1 MPNHERDCRPLLLR
15 QCEKLRCE
23 IANDIAIED
32 RKVRDPDGVEDREQQ
47 QRVFGRLSQDYSLF
61 DHQTGLLRSR
71 LGFGG
76 GVAFDMD
83 EWGDEG
89 DLKLDLLATQ

>member
-1 MPNHERDCRPLLLR
+1 MSGLVAFASP

-23 IANDIAIED
+23 IASDSPLNAALLLPRRRRGPENNSN
-32 RKVRDPDGVEDREQQ
+32 GL
-47 QRVFGRLSQDYSLF
+47 GRLSQGFSLF
-61 DHQTGLLRSR
+61 DHQTPAPQR

-83 EWGDEG
+83 EWGDER
-89 DLKLDLLATQ
+89 D